1 MSISQVIYLELEN
14 SGNSNLI
21 APSLIALYTP
31 TAEEFLDLEFF
42 IDLYKFKWLFLIIE
56 ILHPVS
62 NKIYK

>member
-42 IDLYKFKWLFLIIE
+42 IDLYKFK
-56 ILHPVS
+56 
-62 NKIYK
+62 